1 MYNMRKFILLFTV
14 SLISFAASAQD
25 FPFGEVSQEEMDM
38 QKYDKDT
45 SAHALVLNEH
55 GRARISETSSEDVN
69 LIFEH
74 HIRIKFFDDKE
85 FERYGTFDI
94 SIYSSDGLVYEK
106 LVDVKAVTYYRD
118 DAGNL
123 QKADLDPKK
132 IFRVEQD
139 KHHTLVKFAMSA
151 LRKGCII
158 EIKYEIE
165 SPYYW
170 NHFHSWM
177 FQDYL
182 PKLNSQFE
190 AIIPGF
196 WNYNASLRG
205 YLKLTDS
212 KATIDRECF
221 TYHGAKSDCS
231 HLTFTMKDVPA
242 FVREEYMTSPNNY
255 LSGVYWQ
262 LAEFTN
268 LRTGAK
274 EKYSKDWKDLDRE
287 LKEQYWFGGQLKR
300 KEMLKDRVTPVI
312 AGKTDSL
319 AKAKA
324 VYTFIQKSFK
334 WNERANDG
342 SVDGIKKAL
351 DAHTGDA
358 GDINLALVNALTS
371 AGIPTEA
378 VLISTREN
386 GSINKL
392 YPTINDF
399 DYVIARTSIGGKVY
413 LLDATDPMLPFG
425 MLPLRCLNDQGRV
438 FNVDKPS
445 YWMDMN
451 TAQRAKTTYNIELTL
466 GDDGKLKG
474 NIIRYSS
481 SYSGYLRRK
490 EIKKYNSL
498 DEYVDHLSSDMP
510 GTKILKSDIVN
521 VDSLDMPVGE
531 TYQVE
536 MNAYDGMN
544 HDRFGFNPFIIG
556 KLKTNPFKLARRDYP
571 VDMGIPS
578 EERYI
583 VTVHL
588 PAQYTIDN
596 PPQGQAF
603 AMASQGGR
611 FITDFQNDDSTF
623 TFSYVTQ
630 INSSVFGTDEYNSL
644 KELFNRI
651 VTAEKTQLEFKKK

>member
-1 MYNMRKFILLFTV
+1 MRKFILLFTV

-94 SIYSSDGLVYEK
+94 PIYSSDGLVYEK

-139 KHHTLVKFAMSA
+139 KHHTLVKFAMPA

-371 AGIPTEA
+371 AGIPAEA
-378 VLISTREN
+378 VLVSTREN

-611 FITDFQNDDSTF
+611 FITDFQNDGSTF

>member
-1 MYNMRKFILLFTV
+1 MRKFILLIAIT
-14 SLISFAASAQD
+14 LISSVTFAQD

-55 GRARISETSSEDVN
+55 GRARISETNSEDVN
-69 LIFEH
+69 LIFDH
-74 HIRIKFFDDKE
+74 HIKIKFFDDKE
-85 FERYGTFDI
+85 FERYGTFEI
-94 SIYSSDGLVYEK
+94 PVYSSDGLVYEK
-106 LVDVKAVTYYRD
+106 LVDVKAITYYKD

-123 QKADLDPKK
+123 QKAELDPKK

-139 KHHTLVKFAMSA
+139 KHHTLVKFAMPA

-158 EIKYEIE
+158 DIKYEIE

-190 AIIPGF
+190 ALIPGF

-212 KATIDRECF
+212 KADIERECF
-221 TYHGAKSDCS
+221 TFHGAKCDCS

-262 LAEFTN
+262 LVEFTN
-268 LRTGAK
+268 LQTGAK

-300 KEMLKDRVTPVI
+300 KEMLKDRVAPAI

-319 AKAKA
+319 SKAKA

-334 WNERANDG
+334 WNERDNDG

-371 AGIPTEA
+371 AGVPAEA

-399 DYVIARTSIGGKVY
+399 DYVIARTSIDGKVY

-425 MLPLRCLNDQGRV
+425 MLPLRCLNDEGRV
-438 FNVDKPS
+438 FSVDKPS

-451 TAQRAKTTYNIELTL
+451 TAQRAKTTYNIDLTL

-498 DEYVDHLSSDMP
+498 DEYVDHLSTDMP

-536 MNAYDGMN
+536 MNAFDGMN
-544 HDRFGFNPFIIG
+544 HDRLGFNPFIIG
-556 KLKTNPFKLARRDYP
+556 KIKTNPFKLAHRDYP

-583 VTVHL
+583 ITVHL
-588 PAQYTIDN
+588 PAQYAIEN
-596 PPQGQAF
+596 PPQGLAF
-603 AMASQGGR
+603 SMASQGGR
-611 FITDFQNDDSTF
+611 FITDFQNDGSTF

-630 INSSVFGTDEYNSL
+630 INSSVFGTDEYTSL

-651 VTAEKTQLEFKKK
+651 VTAEKTQLVFKKKS